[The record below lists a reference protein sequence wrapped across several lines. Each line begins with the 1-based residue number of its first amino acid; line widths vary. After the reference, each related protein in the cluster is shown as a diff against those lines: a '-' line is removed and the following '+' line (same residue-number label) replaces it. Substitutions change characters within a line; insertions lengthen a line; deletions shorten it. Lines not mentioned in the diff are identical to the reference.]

1 MRIAGKRWVAV
12 LALCAAGT
20 ALAVKPGG
28 SLFVKARNTR
38 LMASPSPTADV
49 VTILQPGQQVK
60 WLGADAKDKQWHRVE
75 ADGKQGVVFQSN
87 LAPKAPELEL
97 IAQNGVRQVDPVAFA
112 SSGAA
117 VKLLGDGVISYG
129 NSKGQD
135 YGQAA
140 VQLRQL
146 GTLAREIP
154 LKDVSER
161 ARQAKLLPVVG
172 PQSGGTP

>member
-1 MRIAGKRWVAV
+1 MRIAAKRLVAV
-12 LALCAAGT
+12 LVLCTAST

-28 SLFVKARNTR
+28 MLYVKARNTR
-38 LMASPSPTADV
+38 LMANSSPTADAV
-49 VTILQPGQQVK
+49 AILQPGQQVT
-60 WLGADAKDKQWHRVE
+60 WLGADPKNKQWHLVE
-75 ADGKQGVVFQSN
+75 VDGKKGVVFQSN
-87 LAPKAPELEL
+87 LSPKAPQLEL

-129 NSKGQD
+129 NSKGTD

-140 VQLRQL
+140 AQLRQL

-154 LKDVSER
+154 IEEVSER
-161 ARQAKLLPVVG
+161 ARKAKLSPVVG
-172 PQSGGTP
+172 PQSGGQP

>member
-1 MRIAGKRWVAV
+1 MRIAGKRLVAV

-28 SLFVKARNTR
+28 ALFVKARNTR
-38 LMASPSPTADV
+38 LMASASPTADAV
-49 VTILQPGQQVK
+49 AILQPGQQVK
-60 WLGADAKDKQWHRVE
+60 WLGADPANKQWHRVE
-75 ADGKQGVVFQSN
+75 AEGKQGVVFQSN
-87 LAPKAPELEL
+87 LTPKPPELEL
-97 IAQNGVRQVDPVAFA
+97 IAQNGVRKVDPVAFA

-117 VKLLGDGVISYG
+117 VKLLGDATISYG
-129 NSKGQD
+129 NAKGED

-146 GTLAREIP
+146 GTLARELP
-154 LKDVSER
+154 LQEVSER
-161 ARQAKLLPVVG
+161 ARQARLLPVVG

>member
-1 MRIAGKRWVAV
+1 MRITAKKLVAV

-20 ALAVKPGG
+20 ALAVKPGEA
-28 SLFVKARNTR
+28 LFVKARNTR
-38 LMASPSPTADV
+38 LMASASPTADAIA
-49 VTILQPGQQVK
+49 ILQPGQQVK
-60 WLGADAKDKQWHRVE
+60 WLGADPKNKQWHRVE
-75 ADGKQGVVFQSN
+75 ADGKQGLVFQSN
-87 LAPKAPELEL
+87 LSPKAPQLEL
-97 IAQNGVRQVDPVAFA
+97 ISQNGVRQVDPVAFA

-117 VKLLGDGVISYG
+117 VKLLGDAAISYG
-129 NSKGQD
+129 NSKGKD

-140 VQLRQL
+140 EQLRQL

-154 LKDVSER
+154 LGDVSER